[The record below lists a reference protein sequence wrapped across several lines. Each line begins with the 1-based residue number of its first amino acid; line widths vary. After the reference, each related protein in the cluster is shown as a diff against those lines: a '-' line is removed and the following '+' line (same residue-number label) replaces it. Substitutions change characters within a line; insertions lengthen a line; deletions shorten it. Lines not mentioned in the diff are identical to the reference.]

1 MKLQKKPPTPDYDLP
16 DDVKYPAIEK
26 WVIELNQSEPIVF
39 TIDDNNMSSFIEVK
53 ARFLQPKYAVNSMVS
68 VEVIIR

>member
-1 MKLQKKPPTPDYDLP
+1 M
-16 DDVKYPAIEK
+16 KYPAIEK

>member
-1 MKLQKKPPTPDYDLP
+1 MKLQKKSPTPDSDLP
-16 DDVKYPAIEK
+16 DDVKYPAVEK
-26 WVIELNQSEPIVF
+26 WIIELNQSEPLVF